1 MKIFIAITNS
11 KRHIFLLLLLVLSF
25 TLRAQQLVG
34 TIGTITD
41 KINFYSIKKQAPIL
55 FIHFDKN
62 VYSNNENV
70 WFTGYFF
77 NMVNEKAYRT
87 LSVALVK
94 DDDHTVVMDDRF
106 IISNKLS
113 FGNMLVPDSLVAGK
127 YTFMAYTNRMLN
139 GQPDILFTQA
149 ITIKNS
155 DQTSYTASLNPLDT
169 SITAAQQKVMLLV
182 NFTDAKKPPLT
193 VPVSYYVGNSTH
205 PVIKGEVKTQSGQYI
220 FNIPSK
226 LLSLGNNRL
235 HAQLKYN
242 KEVKEITIDLPAI
255 VKPALVKFYPEGG
268 NLVAAIQNTV
278 GWEIKS
284 YAGNGLKADAF
295 LYENNKVID
304 TIQTNSYGLGR
315 FTLTPKTGSNYYV
328 KLYGVNKQD
337 TLYKLPNVINNVP
350 SITIPNAVAN
360 NVLIAVV
367 NYKPHEKLHFIVHNY
382 KQLFSDTIVEMKAA
396 TQRVRIFL
404 DEMPKGLTQLTITD
418 DHGRPY
424 AERLFFSHYNQ
435 HVRVQINTSLNDYG
449 TRQKV
454 SLKLKLN
461 SSRSIFPDSGL
472 VSIACVQ
479 ENRIEIKNHND
490 IESYFYLKH
499 DLGDLPVK
507 QNYLGNEDAD
517 RQFLENILLV
527 KGWSR
532 YTWVDLLKTTP
543 ADTLLNWSNLAFK
556 GIVKSYGAAIK
567 KPVEIVNLNN
577 LLKMLPT
584 DNGGNFT
591 MSDEDLVVMPEKNV
605 WLLVNNDKNKA
616 YQVYITNPYDAVNKN
631 ALQNLDFKD
640 SNVPQQQTT
649 QQMQIKGLEHAIQ
662 IKEVKITANKDNG
675 DNFFRGVRSM
685 GTNECGDYVCMYNI
699 LNCRNHVHEM
709 TNHPPMI
716 GAVYRGSNGPYAGCV
731 KNPVK
736 VVDESDVLKF
746 KGIYAAQEFYPT
758 DFSQTK
764 DTTPEYI
771 PTIYWKYLA
780 KVTSTNDAE
789 FSFYTNDI
797 PGRFKIIVQGR
808 TANDV
813 IYGEKTINVI
823 KPK

>member
-1 MKIFIAITNS
+1 MRKTIAKVFIRLVIC
-11 KRHIFLLLLLVLSF
+11 ILLPMSVA
-25 TLRAQQLVG
+25 AQQTPDIAAKFNLYG
-34 TIGTITD
+34 
-41 KINFYSIKKQAPIL
+41 IKKQAPVL

-70 WFTGYFF
+70 WFTGYFL
-77 NMVNEKAYRT
+77 NLIDEKAYRT
-87 LSVALVK
+87 LSVALIK
-94 DDDHTVVMDDRF
+94 DDDHKVMMDDRF
-106 IISNKLS
+106 IISNKLA
-113 FGNMLVPDSLVAGK
+113 FGNMLIPDSLTAGK
-127 YTFMAYTNRMLN
+127 YTFIAYTNRMLN
-139 GQPDILFTQA
+139 GQPDVLFMQP

-155 DQTSYTASLNPLDT
+155 DQPSYTASLNPIDT
-169 SITAAQQKVMLLV
+169 SLTAAQQKVMLLV
-182 NFTDAKKPPLT
+182 SFANTSKPPLT
-193 VPVSYYVGNSTH
+193 VPVSYYVGNSAH

-235 HAQLKYN
+235 HAQLTYN
-242 KEVKEITIDLPAI
+242 KEIKEITMDLPAI

-268 NLVAAIQNTV
+268 NLVAAVNNTI
-278 GWEIKS
+278 GWEITS

-295 LYENNKVID
+295 LYENHNIID
-304 TIQTNSYGLGR
+304 TIQTNSYGFGR
-315 FTLTPKTGSNYYV
+315 FTLTPKAGSNYYV
-328 KLYGVNKQD
+328 KLYGVNKKD
-337 TLYKLPNVINNVP
+337 TLYKLPDAINNAP
-350 SITIPNAVAN
+350 AITIPIAVAN
-360 NVLIAVV
+360 NVLIVSV

-418 DHGRPY
+418 DDGRPF

-435 HVRVQINTSLNDYG
+435 QVKVHVNTNLNEYA

-454 SLKLKLN
+454 SLKLKIN
-461 SSRSIFPDSGL
+461 SNRSVFPDSGL

-479 ENRIEIKNHND
+479 ENRIEIKNQND

-543 ADTLLNWSNLAFK
+543 ADTLLTWSNLAFK
-556 GIVKSYGAAIK
+556 GIVKSYDAAIK
-567 KPVEIVNLNN
+567 KRVEIINLNN
-577 LLKMLPT
+577 PLKVIPT
-584 DNGGNFT
+584 DNVGNFII
-591 MSDEDLVVMPEKNV
+591 SDEDMVVMPGKKV
-605 WLLVNNDKNKA
+605 RLLVDNDKMNA
-616 YQVYITNPYDAVNKN
+616 YQIRLTNPYEAANKSVI
-631 ALQNLDFKD
+631 QNLEFKD
-640 SNVPQQQTT
+640 TNVPQQQTT
-649 QQMQIKGLEHAIQ
+649 QQMQITGMERAIQ
-662 IKEVKITANKDNG
+662 IKEVKIKANND
-675 DNFFRGVRSM
+675 DFFKGLHSPPWV
-685 GTNECGDYVCMYNI
+685 NECGDYVCYNNI
-699 LNCRNHVHEM
+699 FNCRNHI
-709 TNHPPMI
+709 NDARSFPPEI
-716 GAVYRGSNGPYAGCV
+716 SGRYEGLIGPYQGCIKITAKFKDAG
-731 KNPVK
+731 
-736 VVDESDVLKF
+736 KF

-780 KVTSTNDAE
+780 KITSTNEAE

-797 PGRFKIIVQGR
+797 PGRFKIVVQGR

-813 IYGEKTINVI
+813 IYGEKTINVL

>member
-1 MKIFIAITNS
+1 MREIIAKVFIGLVIC
-11 KRHIFLLLLLVLSF
+11 ILLPISV
-25 TLRAQQLVG
+25 TAQQTPDIAAKFNLYG
-34 TIGTITD
+34 
-41 KINFYSIKKQAPIL
+41 IKKQAPVL

-70 WFTGYFF
+70 WFTGYFL
-77 NMVNEKAYRT
+77 NMVNAKPYKT
-87 LSVALVK
+87 LSVALIK
-94 DDDHTVVMDDRF
+94 DDDHSIVMDDRF
-106 IISNKLS
+106 IISTELA
-113 FGNMLVPDSLVAGK
+113 FGNMLIPDSVAAGK
-127 YTFMAYTNRMLN
+127 YTFIAYTNRMLN
-139 GQPDILFTQA
+139 GQPDVLFIQP
-149 ITIKNS
+149 ITIKNN

-182 NFTDAKKPPLT
+182 NFSDTKKPPLT
-193 VPVSYYVGNSTH
+193 VPVSYYVGNSAH

-242 KEVKEITIDLPAI
+242 KEVKEITIDLPAP

-268 NLVAAIQNTV
+268 NLVATVQNTV

-295 LYENNKVID
+295 LFENNKVID

-315 FTLTPKTGSNYYV
+315 FTFTPKAGSNYYV
-328 KLYGVNKQD
+328 KLCGVNKQD
-337 TLYKLPNVINNVP
+337 TLYKLPDAINNAP
-350 SITIPNAVAN
+350 AIAILNAVAN

-367 NYKPHEKLHFIVHNY
+367 NYKPHEKLHLIVHNY
-382 KQLFSDTIVEMKAA
+382 KQIFSDTIVEMKAA
-396 TQRVRIFL
+396 SQRVRIFL
-404 DEMPKGLTQLTITD
+404 NEIPKGLTQLTITD
-418 DHGRPY
+418 DHGRPF
-424 AERLFFSHYNQ
+424 AERLFFAHYNQ
-435 HVRVQINTSLNDYG
+435 QVKVQVNTNLNEYA

-461 SSRSIFPDSGL
+461 SNKSIFPDSGV

-490 IESYFYLKH
+490 IESYFYLKYN
-499 DLGDLPVK
+499 LGDLPAK
-507 QNYLGNEDAD
+507 QNYLGNEEAD

-543 ADTLLNWSNLAFK
+543 ADTLLTWSDLAFK

-567 KPVEIVNLNN
+567 KQVEVVNLNN
-577 LLKMLPT
+577 PLRVLPT
-584 DNGGNFT
+584 DNGGNFNIN
-591 MSDEDLVVMPEKNV
+591 DEDMVVMPEKNV
-605 WLLVNNDKNKA
+605 WLLVNNDKNNV
-616 YQVYITNPYDAVNKN
+616 YQVHLINPYNVVNKDL
-631 ALQNLDFKD
+631 AQSLEFKD
-640 SNVPQQQTT
+640 TNVPQQQTT
-649 QQMQIKGLEHAIQ
+649 RQMQIAGLEHAIQ
-662 IKEVKITANKDNG
+662 IKEVKIRANN
-675 DNFFRGVRSM
+675 DNFFHGFHV
-685 GTNECGDYVCMYNI
+685 GANECGDYVCLYNI
-699 LNCRNHVHEM
+699 FNCRNHV
-709 TNHPPMI
+709 TDIRNVPPEK
-716 GAVYRGSNGPYAGCV
+716 GRTYQGLSGPYEGCV
-731 KNPVK
+731 MGKVK
-736 VVDESDVLKF
+736 DEGKF

-758 DFSQTK
+758 DFSQVK

-780 KVTSTNDAE
+780 KVTSTNEAE

-797 PGRFKIIVQGR
+797 PGRFKIVVQGR
-808 TANDV
+808 TTNDV
-813 IYGEKTINVI
+813 IYGEKTINVV